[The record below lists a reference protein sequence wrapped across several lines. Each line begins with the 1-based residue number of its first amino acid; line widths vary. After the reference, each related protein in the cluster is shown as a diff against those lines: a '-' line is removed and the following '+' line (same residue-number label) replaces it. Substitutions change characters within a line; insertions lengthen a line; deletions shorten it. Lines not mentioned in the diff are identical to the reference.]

1 MYIIKKGLDLPI
13 SGVPSLELE
22 DSSKISSVA
31 ILGSDY
37 VGLKPTMLVKVGDCV
52 QSGQK
57 VLEDKKNP
65 GVFLTAP
72 ASGTISSINRGDKR
86 RFISIEIDTD
96 TENSPKTFK
105 NASGKAEIIN
115 LLQESGLWSA
125 LRTRPFNRTPKINTL
140 PDAIFI
146 NACDTNPLS
155 TDPFNIIQEDQD
167 LFNLGLL
174 TLAEAFNLPIH
185 CCFQN
190 SDFSTAI
197 DSVKYHQFSGP
208 HPSGLTSTHIHN
220 IYPVGKDRLVWA
232 LGFQEC
238 ISLGYLIKNKEIRT
252 SKIIALSG
260 EGVSEPKLIRTNY
273 GANISSLTAEKLM
286 IHLE

>member
-1 MYIIKKGLDLPI
+1 VYIIKKGLDLPI

-208 HPSGLTSTHIHN
+208 HPSGLTDRTH
-220 IYPVGKDRLVWA
+220 LV
-232 LGFQEC
+232 
-238 ISLGYLIKNKEIRT
+238 
-252 SKIIALSG
+252 
-260 EGVSEPKLIRTNY
+260 
-273 GANISSLTAEKLM
+273 
-286 IHLE
+286 